1 MKKLFFLLCSTAI
14 LASCGGKKDE
24 DKDKTGDD
32 KMKDEKMA
40 DNKNATPPA
49 MPDSAT
55 MAKNWQDY
63 MTPGDMHK
71 MLAKGN
77 GNWAADVTMWE
88 APGAPATKSAGTA
101 VNKMIMGGLYQE
113 SVHTSKMMGMPFSGK
128 STLGY
133 DNLRKVFVST
143 WIDNMG
149 SGIMYLEGVM
159 DETGKTILFT
169 GKTLDPS
176 LGIMV
181 NIRETMRIADENT
194 QVMEMFTTAH
204 GGTEMKTMEIKF
216 TRVKG

>member
-113 SVHTSKMMGMPFSGK
+113 SDFSATMMGMPFSGK
-128 STLGY
+128 SIVGY
-133 DNLRKVFVST
+133 DNDKKAFVST
-143 WIDNMG
+143 WVDNMG
-149 SGIMYLEGVM
+149 SGILTMEGPWDAASKSMTLKGKMLNPATRQTSDAKQVM
-159 DETGKTILFT
+159 KLTD
-169 GKTLDPS
+169 D
-176 LGIMV
+176 
-181 NIRETMRIADENT
+181 NNETM
-194 QVMEMFTTAH
+194 EMYIIMPDGKEF
-204 GGTEMKTMEIKF
+204 KNMEIKY
-216 TRVKG
+216 TRKK

>member
-1 MKKLFFLLCSTAI
+1 MKKILTILFAAVLYSGAFAQTP
-14 LASCGGKKDE
+14 D
-24 DKDKTGDD
+24 GDD
-32 KMKDEKMA
+32 A
-40 DNKNATPPA
+40 RPA
-49 MPDSAT
+49 APKMPDSAT
-55 MAKNWQDY
+55 MMQNWATY

-71 MLAKGN
+71 MMAKWDGKWN
-77 GNWAADVTMWE
+77 SEITMWA
-88 APGAPATKSAGTA
+88 APGAPATKSMGIA